1 MSVSSSGIRRVYLN
15 DLVAAGYN
23 FDGVDP
29 NLLAVT
35 YYGQPIPVR
44 VMSPAGAF
52 VNGVDGPAYLEYVG
66 QAANTQ
72 YTGTSVYV
80 LELNAAKAV
89 RIGLNQSRLSKKPTF
104 ESSYMATTTVDR
116 NNRYNMASP
125 TGDPSSEVRMDSWAK
140 RSYSFE
146 IPVTAV
152 AGGKS
157 TFRLGIWGEVD
168 FPSIPNDHDVTIAL
182 NGTTLDRAVFGGFT
196 AYSYSGE
203 VSNVVEGSNT
213 VTLSFPER
221 TAGAWDFIHVD
232 TYSITY
238 PRKFVAENGYLKFA
252 SAGSAFQVDGLPGP
266 NVVVYYQQ
274 NGNLVRVTN
283 VQTQANSNGTF
294 VAIFPGVGSLAT
306 YHVINE
312 NSVQTPGL
320 EPMLAQ
326 TDITFA
332 GQTVEYVVIAHP
344 SFLANAD
351 LGQLVSQ
358 HGAKLVDVNQVY
370 LLKSGANFDPNAIK
384 QYIADLAAKNGLKYV
399 LLVGGDTYNYRQFT
413 SDGSVS
419 FIPSLYAATDS
430 LVKFAPA
437 DPLYGDV
444 NGDNVQDIALGRIP
458 PRTNGELSSAIRK
471 ILKYMDGAYS
481 GAVLAAD
488 NGFAADSELF
498 ASYLRAGWNVTRAYV
513 SDAGVTA
520 ARQTLIDGINQG
532 AAVTS
537 YFGHSDATQWTFGGL
552 FTAANTKLLTN
563 SESPT
568 VVTQWGCWN
577 NYYVAPQFNTL
588 AHKFLFPGDPASA
601 DYPLPGGAAAV
612 FGASTIATDSSERA
626 LGILFIDSS

>member
-1 MSVSSSGIRRVYLN
+1 M
-15 DLVAAGYN
+15 
-23 FDGVDP
+23 
-29 NLLAVT
+29 
-35 YYGQPIPVR
+35 
-44 VMSPAGAF
+44 
-52 VNGVDGPAYLEYVG
+52 
-66 QAANTQ
+66 
-72 YTGTSVYV
+72 
-80 LELNAAKAV
+80 
-89 RIGLNQSRLSKKPTF
+89 
-104 ESSYMATTTVDR
+104 
-116 NNRYNMASP
+116 
-125 TGDPSSEVRMDSWAK
+125 
-140 RSYSFE
+140 
-146 IPVTAV
+146 
-152 AGGKS
+152 
-157 TFRLGIWGEVD
+157 
-168 FPSIPNDHDVTIAL
+168 TIAL
-182 NGTTLDRAVFGGFT
+182 NGTTLDRAVFGGVT
-196 AYSYSGE
+196 AYSFSGE

-213 VTLSFPER
+213 VTLSFP
-221 TAGAWDFIHVD
+221 AHGCAWDFITVD

-238 PRKFVAENGYLKFA
+238 PRKFVAENGYLTFA

-283 VQTQANSNGTF
+283 VQTQANSNGMF

-344 SFLANAD
+344 SFLANTD

-384 QYIADLAAKNGLKYV
+384 QYIADLAANNGLKYV

-458 PRTNGELSSAIRK
+458 ARTNGELSSAIRK

-498 ASYLRAGWNVTRAYV
+498 ASYLPAGWNVTRAYV
-513 SDAGVTA
+513 SDAGVAAA
-520 ARQTLIDGINQG
+520 AR
-532 AAVTS
+532 
-537 YFGHSDATQWTFGGL
+537 
-552 FTAANTKLLTN
+552 
-563 SESPT
+563 P
-568 VVTQWGCWN
+568 
-577 NYYVAPQFNTL
+577 
-588 AHKFLFPGDPASA
+588 
-601 DYPLPGGAAAV
+601 
-612 FGASTIATDSSERA
+612 
-626 LGILFIDSS
+626 